1 MSYWL
6 DEDTIFKGKPA
17 DGNRG
22 WNPVD
27 SLHQH
32 VYDEYAGS
40 FDDLAEVMAY
50 TLSKNMGTRTK
61 TMYDGTKKE
70 VPLVDVAYYDLA
82 MMLDKKETE
91 IRGCVTKN
99 IVPSGSPRNM
109 LIKGVTLLEKA
120 FPSVNRE
127 MNSIPHYVKAVQK
140 YAEQQSQMT
149 GRNVIVDPNLNNDLI
164 ILTDVNKNYLISLKD
179 EVTNN
184 ANNVVVI
191 DHHDSDKN
199 TVDASLYHIDSLA
212 SSTSE
217 ILTNLLGLYKIKY
230 SKEVANYLLS
240 GIYLDTNKLTKN
252 VSPNVMKI
260 VAKLLE
266 NGADMNVVTDWF
278 AEDFNSDRRVQE
290 LVSRAQI
297 ITYSIATILAEEG
310 NEYTR
315 EELAKAADYLLKY
328 KVDASYAIGEIGDNI
343 ISISARSK
351 ERVNVGKVMQELGGG
366 GNQYS
371 AATKIEDSN
380 IEEVGKQLLKTIKPP
395 FYIK

>member
-1 MSYWL
+1 MEDLKTLKMSL
-6 DEDTIFKGKPA
+6 ERKIIEA
-17 DGNRG
+17 SN
-22 WNPVD
+22 V
-27 SLHQH
+27 
-32 VYDEYAGS
+32 V
-40 FDDLAEVMAY
+40 
-50 TLSKNMGTRTK
+50 
-61 TMYDGTKKE
+61 
-70 VPLVDVAYYDLA
+70 
-82 MMLDKKETE
+82 
-91 IRGCVTKN
+91 
-99 IVPSGSPRNM
+99 IVPHNGIDFDAIASAFAIA
-109 LIKGVTLLEKA
+109 LIAKKYKKQHYIVVNDPAYKIDHGVQLIINDAKKDFTIVNKEK
-120 FPSVNRE
+120 
-127 MNSIPHYVKAVQK
+127 YLQYKK
-140 YAEQQSQMT
+140 
-149 GRNVIVDPNLNNDLI
+149 DNDLI
-164 ILTDVNKNYLISLKD
+164 ILTDVNKNYLISLKE

-184 ANNVVVI
+184 KDNVVVI
-191 DHHDSDKN
+191 DHHDSDNN
-199 TVDASLYHIDSLA
+199 TVKASLYHIDSLA

-217 ILTNLLGLYKIKY
+217 ILTNLLCLYKIKY

-328 KVDASYAIGEIGDNI
+328 KVDASYAIGEVGDNI